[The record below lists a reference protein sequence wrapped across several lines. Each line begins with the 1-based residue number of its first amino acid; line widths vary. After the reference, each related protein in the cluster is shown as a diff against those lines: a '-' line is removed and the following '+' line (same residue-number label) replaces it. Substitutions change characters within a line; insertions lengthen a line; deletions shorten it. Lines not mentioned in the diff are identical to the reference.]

1 MKRVYTIPAVTE
13 PCKESSLNI
22 SGKIEDMK
30 RFITMRRTFDLRLLF
45 VVHAINY
52 WLREYKII
60 YVAKGQ
66 DWKPVLDYHYL
77 KALSQQGFKK
87 KFKDPHT
94 TKKSE
99 TLPSFLRLSSK
110 RLKWKVLLML
120 PSDGMRSMSAPVKA
134 PLILNDMFRFNKNT
148 CCHLGNKIFSR
159 GLTCFSKTVSNCLLY
174 TLQ

>member
-1 MKRVYTIPAVTE
+1 MKRVYPIPAVTE

-45 VVHAINY
+45 VVYAINY

-77 KALSQQGFKK
+77 KALRQQGFKK
-87 KFKDPHT
+87 EEVKRPPHNEEIRNSAFFSA
-94 TKKSE
+94 SE
-99 TLPSFLRLSSK
+99 
-110 RLKWKVLLML
+110 
-120 PSDGMRSMSAPVKA
+120 
-134 PLILNDMFRFNKNT
+134 
-148 CCHLGNKIFSR
+148 
-159 GLTCFSKTVSNCLLY
+159 
-174 TLQ
+174 LQ